1 VAIPKGETDSETP
14 ASSCT
19 GVQLNVSEQNEQWIP
34 LTFSV
39 AESGVEV
46 WCMRI
51 CVRRKLRVLGE

>member
-1 VAIPKGETDSETP
+1 MNITGFQDDVAKPKGETDSETP

-19 GVQLNVSEQNEQWIP
+19 EVQLNVSEQNEQLIP

-46 WCMRI
+46 
-51 CVRRKLRVLGE
+51 